1 MAVLLAAST
10 VSLGETAD
18 EAVQD
23 TINRIGAGDVGALWE
38 AVPASYQQDISRL
51 VHTAAAKMD
60 PVVWDR
66 SFAVGKKLASVMR
79 ARKDLMFAAVETGT
93 DPQDAEGFK
102 ASIEGTID
110 ILSLVV
116 NSEISK
122 LENVR
127 KLDMGKFAA
136 GTGSK
141 IGKRAMAFQNAV
153 SIGVMGMTELA
164 SMKDAKVTLVG
175 MENGVATLSLEMR
188 DPEEPDKIAR
198 SATMPFVQVDGK
210 WTPQPMVAL
219 WPTWVAQAEV
229 KIRAM
234 KRLDEA
240 QVQEFLAVAD
250 AIDGQLD
257 TLAEVEDS
265 EQFGMQLEMV
275 QMSIMGLFVPFQQ
288 MYSQDTQTQETQT
301 PEQSD

>member
-136 GTGSK
+136 GTGTK
-141 IGKRAMAFQNAV
+141 LGRRVMAFQNAV
-153 SIGVMGMTELA
+153 GIGVMGVAELA
-164 SMKDAKVTLVG
+164 TMKDAKVTLVG
-175 MENGVATLSLEMR
+175 TENGVATLSIEM
-188 DPEEPDKIAR
+188 PDKEMPDE
-198 SATMPFVQVDGK
+198 SVGGPVPFVQVDGK
-210 WTPQPMVAL
+210 WAPQSMAAA
-219 WPTWVAQAEV
+219 WATWMAKAEAKV
-229 KIRAM
+229 QAM
-234 KRLDEA
+234 KPKLDEA
-240 QVQEFLAVAD
+240 QVQQFVAVAD
-250 AIDGQLD
+250 TIDEQLD
-257 TLAEVEDS
+257 TLAKTEDPQ
-265 EQFGMQLEMV
+265 QFGVQLEMV
-275 QMSIMGLFVPFQQ
+275 QMSLTGLFVPFQQ
-288 MYSQDTQTQETQT
+288 MYMQNTQTQDAQT